1 MPRVRRQIS
10 ESGYYHVMV
19 RGNARQIIFESDADR
34 RFFLG
39 LLKKSMEGTSVSVL
53 AWCLMDTHVHLLISD
68 PAQNLSLMM
77 KRLLSQYARYFNA
90 LADRVGHVF
99 QDRFLSIPVETDHYL
114 LEAARYIHRN
124 PVRGCLC
131 SNPGDYE
138 WSSYRE
144 YLVGRGIAETE
155 TVLDMLGGLREF
167 IAYHESDGMY
177 VPRFAKRI
185 STEDMIALAKM
196 ITGLDDLHVI
206 GTLTV
211 QRRNGFLALLRSA
224 GLSCRQIE
232 HLTGV
237 ARGIVQD
244 VRPNPA

>member
-19 RGNARQIIFESDADR
+19 RGNARQIIFESDVDR
-34 RFFLG
+34 RYFLD
-39 LLKKSMEGTSVSVL
+39 LLKKSMEGTSVAVF
-53 AWCLMDTHVHLLISD
+53 AWCMMGTHVHLLISD
-68 PAQNLSLMM
+68 PAQNLSLVM

-114 LEAARYIHRN
+114 LEAVRYIHRN
-124 PVRGCLC
+124 PVRGGLC
-131 SNPGDYE
+131 ANPGDYE

-144 YLVGRGIAETE
+144 YLVGRGLSEVDV
-155 TVLDMLGGLREF
+155 VLDMLGGLREF
-167 IAYHESDGMY
+167 IAYHECDGVY

-185 STEDMIALAKM
+185 SSKDMIALAKT

-211 QRRNGFLALLRSA
+211 QRRNRFLALLRSA
-224 GLSCRQIE
+224 GLSCKQIE

-244 VRPNPA
+244 VKPNPT